1 MMLHPATVHFAI
13 VLPVIAA
20 GVGIVYM
27 ITKKETLS
35 KVSARMTLLAAI
47 AMIAVWYTGNQAG
60 PLVYKFL
67 SPAGQH
73 ELLEHKEMGLYL
85 TIAMALI
92 AVLQIIGCRLKKF
105 ALEAVAIVLLI
116 GAMLTTFAQ
125 GKDGGEIAY
134 DYGQPFEMQQ
144 LKNYLSNSDD
154 LDMAEDSDEVLELIK
169 NKIDEISKTTPQ
181 KIQGKSK

>member
-13 VLPVIAA
+13 VLPVLAA
-20 GVGIVYM
+20 GVGIAYM
-27 ITKKETLS
+27 ITKKEILS
-35 KVSARMTLLAAI
+35 KISARTTLLAAI
-47 AMIAVWYTGNQAG
+47 AMIAVWYTGNEAG

-73 ELLEHKEMGLYL
+73 ELLEHKELGLYL
-85 TIAMALI
+85 AITMAAIAI
-92 AVLQIIGCRLKKF
+92 LQIIGCRLKRF
-105 ALEAVAIVLLI
+105 SIEALAIVLLI
-116 GAMLTTFAQ
+116 GAMFTTFLQ

-144 LKNYLSNSDD
+144 FKNYLNNSDD
-154 LDMAEDSDEVLELIK
+154 LEMAEDIDEVLELIK
-169 NKIDEISKTTPQ
+169 NKVDSISKTTPV